1 MYASTNSND
10 RLIIHS
16 EQGRASNICN
26 RSNRLHESISW
37 HPTTSA
43 YPCIKFP
50 DAGVPRCSAGSGHLQ
65 RIPRVMREHTERRR
79 RERNLHRRRRG
90 SGKLER
96 APGYSG
102 SDIEEETGLHKA
114 CDPIW
119 VSLPYWAK

>member
-65 RIPRVMREHTERRR
+65 RIPGVMREHTERRR

-102 SDIEEETGLHKA
+102 SDIEEETGLHQA
-114 CDPIW
+114 RDPIW
-119 VSLPYWAK
+119 VSLSY